1 MKTKYLV
8 SISALIIATAVV
20 SFISPAKKSFHD
32 FTVKT
37 IDGDEFKMSQLKGK
51 KVLVVNVASKCGL
64 TPQYKDL
71 QALYEK
77 YGGKD
82 FEIIAFPANNFLRQ
96 EPGNNEE
103 IKEFCTKNYGVS
115 FPVMDKVSVADV
127 IYKGYPPKKEN
138 SDPSE
143 KSEIYKWLTEKI
155 QNGVKDTDVQW
166 NFHKFLIDENGN
178 LIKDIEPKVGKDL
191 EKVLLEIGFLKAK

>member
-64 TPQYKDL
+64 THQYKDL

-143 KSEIYKWLTEKI
+143 KSEIYKWLTEKS
-155 QNGVKDTDVQW
+155 QNGVKDTEVQW